1 MTSNFGKEFHK
12 DYTGMLGMTG
22 RTLIQRNM
30 ETFDVISLGE
40 LLFYLEKLQHN
51 KIERRESL
59 CHERP

>member
-1 MTSNFGKEFHK
+1 
-12 DYTGMLGMTG
+12 MLGMTG